1 MRSTLVSQ
9 NATFF
14 FNWREA
20 ACPCLAE
27 LVITILKF
35 LIAAELTHA
44 CSMVQDMRH
53 AACTHKNNT
62 VSLDSLLE
70 WGFLNALDYATS
82 KLLLASMNIISM
94 LCILQNSLLMVECF
108 ICHAG

>member
-1 MRSTLVSQ
+1 MQL
-9 NATFF
+9 FF

-27 LVITILKF
+27 LVITI

-62 VSLDSLLE
+62 VSLDSLLRMLGM
-70 WGFLNALDYATS
+70 GFL
-82 KLLLASMNIISM
+82 
-94 LCILQNSLLMVECF
+94 ECP
-108 ICHAG
+108 